1 MAESLFAV
9 LECEF
14 VNRRSFRDPDDAR
27 GAVLEFIDGWYT
39 PRRRYSTI
47 GQRPSIRYFR
57 RYEQASASKPETL
70 H

>member
-1 MAESLFAV
+1 MLMDSLLCFNHTAEVPTTPGEVPCIDNAMAESLFAV

-39 PRRRYSTI
+39 PRRR
-47 GQRPSIRYFR
+47 
-57 RYEQASASKPETL
+57 
-70 H
+70 